1 MSQNIPSISIS
12 DLSKYYQF
20 NCEKLVQQ
28 IVSKEQKSTYENKK
42 DTITENLTLLE
53 ASKKRGDKFEL
64 EVKNK
69 LNNVVD
75 YTIKLKSFIPDFIE
89 VIEED
94 GKTKLMVLDAK
105 SSKSTRISHQ
115 FQAASYVYLLKFIIK
130 EFPALTISRTI
141 GICLPSLPL
150 QTFNIDLLLQRIGK
164 FFHQDLPRIITESPF
179 WHYNSRCRTCS
190 TSIIPYLSLKKAK
203 HLTKSMPSQVE
214 FDIEDLVKAVNSLNI
229 GAKDRSMIKQIIK
242 YDKKSK
248 SSIFESQSN

>member
-179 WHYNSRCRTCS
+179 WHYNSRCRTS
-190 TSIIPYLSLKKAK
+190 K